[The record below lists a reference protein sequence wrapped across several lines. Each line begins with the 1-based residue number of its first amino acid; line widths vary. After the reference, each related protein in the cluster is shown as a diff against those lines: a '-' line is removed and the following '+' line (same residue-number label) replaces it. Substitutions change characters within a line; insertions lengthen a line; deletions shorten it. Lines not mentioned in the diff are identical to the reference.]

1 MENLEFEIK
10 TIGKLKYSRLESLI
24 KLRYHI
30 NSFDYTYTMSET
42 KELLDSILNNTI
54 EERFNLKF
62 KYCFDK
68 IFDKM
73 EYIEYDNYSP
83 EQNFKDNWIPPVG

>member
-10 TIGKLKYSRLESLI
+10 TLGKLKYSRLESLS
-24 KLRYHI
+24 KLRNYI

-42 KELLDSILNNTI
+42 KELLDSILDNTLK
-54 EERFNLKF
+54 ERFNLTF

-68 IFDKM
+68 IFDDM
-73 EYIEYDNYSP
+73 EYIKYDTYP
-83 EQNFKDNWIPPVG
+83 TEQNFPDNWIPPVG